1 MIFAFQFLEQFILNL
16 LNALH
21 VSSMKQV
28 LLRGFVVM
36 IINRLL
42 RDVVTKDIFLILNF
56 DTFFM
61 GICLEVAIIVLLVK
75 YVGPFVLPLFLL
87 Q

>member
-1 MIFAFQFLEQFILNL
+1 
-16 LNALH
+16 
-21 VSSMKQV
+21 
-28 LLRGFVVM
+28 M

-87 Q
+87 